1 MPDEKKGITVKV
13 DAALHAEVKQYLES
27 RGMTMA
33 DFVTLALT
41 DELHPKMQMKEEKNM
56 GNMRTLA
63 FQVPEDLFQRIKGYL
78 QRNNMTQK
86 EFVIGLIERELDR
99 EQAVREGAGEALEA
113 ARKMEEGAAED
124 GFKAAEE
131 SEDYSQGQGETVP
144 EGISEAETEESKE
157 SEDSTEEQGTAEGG
171 LETETGESGDCAEDQ
186 EESATEDS
194 LEAETEESE
203 GGMEEQEAGTAEG
216 GPEAESEAAEESEGD
231 VEEEGTTES
240 GMEADP
246 EEMEEPYGA
255 EAGDGESEDENESED
270 EDAEEGMGFTMGM

>member
-41 DELHPKMQMKEEKNM
+41 DELHPKVQMKEEKEM

-86 EFVIGLIERELDR
+86 DFVIGLIERELDR

-113 ARKMEEGAAED
+113 AGKMEEAAAGD
-124 GFKAAEE
+124 GLKAAGE
-131 SEDYSQGQGETVP
+131 SEDYLQEQGETVP

-157 SEDSTEEQGTAEGG
+157 SEGSTEDQEEGTAEDG

-186 EESATEDS
+186 EE
-194 LEAETEESE
+194 
-203 GGMEEQEAGTAEG
+203 GTAEG
-216 GPEAESEAAEESEGD
+216 GLETETEEAEGD

-240 GMEADP
+240 GMEAAP
-246 EEMEEPYGA
+246 GEVGGPYGA